1 MSCNCNCLPTEG
13 SYTLPNDKSSDIN
26 LLDIMLIPFG
36 IGLITIPCKIYTQY
50 KERKESRMSID
61 ELYEKRCR
69 NG

>member
-36 IGLITIPCKIYTQY
+36 IGLITIP
-50 KERKESRMSID
+50 
-61 ELYEKRCR
+61 
-69 NG
+69 